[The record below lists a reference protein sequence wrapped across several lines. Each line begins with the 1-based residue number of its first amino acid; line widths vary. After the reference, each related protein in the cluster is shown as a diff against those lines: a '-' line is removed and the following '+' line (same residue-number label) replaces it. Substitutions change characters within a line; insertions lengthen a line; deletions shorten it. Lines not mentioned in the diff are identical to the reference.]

1 MCLCPLS
8 GLEFSL
14 DILFGVSVMTNEYI
28 EMVKAWQAGEAISS
42 EELRANA
49 ADAADYWVKRY
60 EELTDG

>member
-1 MCLCPLS
+1 M
-8 GLEFSL
+8 